1 MRKLLTTR
9 AAVVGLALATCG
21 LAVLALATFGGAGHA
36 AAAAAPAINCA
47 ASESSKD
54 QFPPVPNTID
64 GTCAVIPLDMNGTP
78 LQGNADL
85 YAWLTFLAVNWPVN
99 AATCSANAQA
109 NILTA
114 PPNPT
119 WLSFLSNEAVF
130 VAAGSPPKWC
140 YAPSK
145 APAAA
150 AGAYFASADAALS
163 AQRAGKLALLPPKV
177 RALAEQ
183 HPEVRMFLHNN
194 AKAQDL
200 ISTAKLS
207 AANVSPGFKGILEAT
222 GDPLTDQ
229 NGRFVRYTINLGQ
242 DEYNYI
248 LQKSLWKKSGQLA
261 TGDLSFPFSGMSS
274 PKELGAMEFK
284 AAWKVLGANDVPSHF
299 FTTLAIVYNDESGS
313 PSPGRNPVTVGL
325 VGLHVTH
332 KTKKQ
337 HKWLWATF
345 EQVENETRSFYNP
358 SCPASQCPPNVETA
372 KGPPYVELDPKTGR
386 PLNKPV
392 QVVSVPASQP
402 TSPQLN
408 TQFQVLL
415 RNTPWAYYRLISTQW
430 VGNLGTAP
438 KPALLGN
445 PVLETFVAKTKPYS
459 CLNCHQDF
467 AHDHPGGFKS
477 DFSFAINAKQ

>member
-1 MRKLLTTR
+1 M
-9 AAVVGLALATCG
+9 LALES
-21 LAVLALATFGGAGHA
+21 FGSAERA

-47 ASESSKD
+47 ASESSTA

-99 AATCSANAQA
+99 AATCSANPQA
-109 NILTA
+109 SILTA

-119 WLSFLSNEAVF
+119 WLSFLASEAVF
-130 VAAGSPPKWC
+130 VAKGSPPNWC
-140 YAPSK
+140 YAPAK

-150 AGAYFASADAALS
+150 QGAYFASAAAALS
-163 AQRAGKLALLPPKV
+163 AQRAGRLATLPPKV
-177 RALAEQ
+177 RTLAEQ
-183 HPEVRMFLHNN
+183 HPEVHMFLHNN
-194 AKAQDL
+194 SKAQDL
-200 ISTAKLS
+200 ISSARLTA
-207 AANVSPGFKGILEAT
+207 AHASPGLKGILEAT

-229 NGRFVRYTINLGQ
+229 NGRFARYTVNLGQ

-248 LQKSLWKKSGQLA
+248 MQKSLWKKSGQQA

-284 AAWKVLGANDVPSHF
+284 AAWKVLGANDVSSHF
-299 FTTLAIVYNDESGS
+299 FTTQAIVYNDENGS
-313 PSPGRNPVTVGL
+313 PSPGKNPVTVGL

-337 HKWLWATF
+337 LKWLWATF
-345 EQVENETRSFYNP
+345 EQVENDTKSFYNP
-358 SCPASQCPPNVETA
+358 KCPASQCPPNVETA
-372 KGPPYVELDPKTGR
+372 KGPPYVELDPVTGK

-392 QVVSVPASQP
+392 QVVPFSPA
-402 TSPQLN
+402 TSPSLN
-408 TQFQVLL
+408 AQFQALL
-415 RNTPWAYYRLISTQW
+415 KNTPWAYYKLVSTQW

-438 KPALLGN
+438 KPELLGN
-445 PVLETFVAKTKPYS
+445 SVLETFVAQTKPYS

-467 AHDHPGGFKS
+467 AHDHPGGFKA